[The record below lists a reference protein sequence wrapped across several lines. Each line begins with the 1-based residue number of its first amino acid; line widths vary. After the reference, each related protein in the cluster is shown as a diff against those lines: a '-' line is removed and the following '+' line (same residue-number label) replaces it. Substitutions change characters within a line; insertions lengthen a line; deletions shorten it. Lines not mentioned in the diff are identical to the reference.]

1 MRTISLGSEAETEGV
16 MVRVTTRY
24 LPEQSDPSEPRYVFG
39 YHVDV
44 HNRSSVGVQILGRHW
59 TIIDG
64 DGEVHEVEGE
74 GVVGLQPR
82 IPPGESFHYGSFC
95 PLRTEWGTMEG
106 VYHAL
111 RDDGTK
117 IDLRI
122 ARFFLVRP
130 GEDISEGTHDIA
142 G

>member
-1 MRTISLGSEAETEGV
+1 MRTVSLGSEAQTEGV
-16 MVRVTTRY
+16 TIRVTPRY
-24 LPEQSDPSEPRYVFG
+24 LPDQSDPSEPRYVFG
-39 YHVDV
+39 YHIDV
-44 HNRSSVGVQILGRHW
+44 QNGGHAGIRILSRHW

-74 GVVGLQPR
+74 GVVGLQPH
-82 IPPGESFHYGSFC
+82 IPAGESFHYGSFC

-106 VYHAL
+106 VYHAV
-111 RDDGTK
+111 RDNGTK

-122 ARFFLVRP
+122 ARFYLVRP
-130 GEDISEGTHDIA
+130 GEDIAEGSSDIA